1 MTEPYRN
8 TVGQSVRQGLSRL
21 LGAAIYQSPYGAYQT
36 VANRFNPAAGWS
48 ESQYA
53 ASQMMNTG
61 EADYNSYMRSLL
73 RNDPGYT
80 GDSPSQPT
88 NNSFSGF
95 SNPFAGMFSR
105 RAAQLPSYAQN
116 YSNIPVGNY
125 LQGNTAWGQSVAP
138 SWDIGGTTGVLD
150 PYTGGP
156 APTSNQYIGNGQG
169 AMRAPTSANRVGSL
183 AGGSITSRSPY
194 GMVVE
199 GEAARDMMRGMQGPS
214 HRATSGETTNQL
226 GGVFTHAR

>member
-1 MTEPYRN
+1 MPSTPYDN
-8 TVGQSVRQGLSRL
+8 TFGQSVRRGLSQL
-21 LGAAIYQSPYGAYQT
+21 LGAGIYQSPYGTYQT
-36 VANRFNPAAGWS
+36 IAHGFNPVSGWS
-48 ESQYA
+48 QSQVA
-53 ASQMMNTG
+53 ASQLLG
-61 EADYNSYMRSLL
+61 ADQANYNSYMRQLML
-73 RNDPGYT
+73 DDPGYS
-80 GDSPSQPT
+80 GNSPSQPS
-88 NNSFSGF
+88 NAFSW
-95 SNPFAGMFSR
+95 SNPFAGMFQRSG
-105 RAAQLPSYAQN
+105 APLPSYAQN
-116 YSNIPVGNY
+116 YQQVPQGNY
-125 LQGNTAWGQSVAP
+125 MQGNTLWGQSVAP

-156 APTSNQYIGNGQG
+156 APASNQYIGNGQG
-169 AMRAPTSANRVGSL
+169 AMRAPASTNRVGSL